1 MKSKMKYGNKKTVSS
16 GLRFDSKKEAKQYE
30 KLKVLELIGEI
41 SDLQT
46 QVKFS
51 LIPSQY
57 EGIGKQR
64 ACVERECSYLADF
77 TFIRNGSLVVQDAKG
92 FKTPEYR
99 IKKKLMLSVHGIK
112 IEEI

>member
-16 GLRFDSKKEAKQYE
+16 GVWFDSKKEAKQYE

-57 EGIGKQR
+57 EGMGKGR
-64 ACVERECSYLADF
+64 KCIERECSYIADF
-77 TFIRNGSLVVQDAKG
+77 VFYRNGHLVVQDVKG

-99 IKKKLMLSVHGIK
+99 IKKKLMLSIQGIK

>member
-1 MKSKMKYGNKKTVSS
+1 MSVNKYRNKKTVSS
-16 GLRFDSKKEAKQYE
+16 GLKFDSKKEAKQYE

-57 EGIGKQR
+57 EGIGKR
-64 ACVERECSYLADF
+64 RKCLERECSYVADF
-77 TFIRNGSLVVQDAKG
+77 VFYRNGTLVVQDTKG
-92 FKTPEYR
+92 FRTADYIMKR
-99 IKKKLMLSVHGIK
+99 KLMLHVHDIR